1 MNLGMRVEDDEAT
14 VLRNRRLLF
23 SELDL
28 DLERSIWCKQIHRD
42 GVTAVTADDLGRGAL
57 DESDIIDETDAMV
70 TDLRGVTLCVTLADC
85 VPVAIYDP
93 IEHVV
98 GLAHAGWGGTVRR
111 ISSRTVAEMVRLW
124 GCDPENLIAVVG
136 PSIAPED
143 YEVGQDVIDAADDA
157 YGEDSGVVIAQSEGK
172 ARFDLWGA
180 NRLDLESAGIRPDR
194 IEVAGISTSSGLDD
208 FYSYR
213 MEATTGR
220 FVTAVTLA

>member
-1 MNLGMRVEDDEAT
+1 MNLGMRVEDDQDT

-28 DLERSIWCKQIHRD
+28 DLERSVWCKQIHRD

-57 DESDIIDETDAMV
+57 DESEIIDETDAMV
-70 TDLRGVTLCVTLADC
+70 TDLRGVTLAVTLADC
-85 VPVAIYDP
+85 VPVVIYDP
-93 IEHVV
+93 VEHVV

-111 ISSRTVAEMVRLW
+111 ISSRTVGEMTRLW
-124 GCDPENLIAVVG
+124 GCDPEHLIAAVG
-136 PSIAPED
+136 PSISPDD
-143 YEVGQDVIDAADDA
+143 YEVGQDVVDAARDA
-157 YGEDSGVVIAQSEGK
+157 YGEGSGVIVDGSDGK
-172 ARFDLWGA
+172 TSFDLWGA

-194 IEVAGISTSSGLDD
+194 IEIAGISTGSNLDD

-213 MEATTGR
+213 MEGVTGR